1 MRTKCK
7 FCKWY
12 KVGDVWISE
21 CKNEGS
27 WNYGDECVEKDRAE
41 PQVCD
46 DKEEVGRWDIWQK
59 AKE

>member
-21 CKNEGS
+21 CKNKDS

-46 DKEEVGRWDIWQK
+46 DKEEAD
-59 AKE
+59 E